1 MRITRQRDK
10 ETTRGARQ
18 TKKQNEKIATSQRP
32 VEMRLPEV
40 AQPEGGA
47 NTVVRVI
54 GELGTLHE
62 ATSQQKYTKRKRLRN
77 QAGDEEKK
85 MK

>member
-1 MRITRQRDK
+1 
-10 ETTRGARQ
+10 
-18 TKKQNEKIATSQRP
+18 
-32 VEMRLPEV
+32 V

-47 NTVVRVI
+47 NTVVRVT